1 MQSTIQ
7 IPISLS
13 FRSRGSLR
21 RTQDVCIVIL
31 VQLVIYL
38 MVRFICHFK
47 DLLNVGSKS
56 ISVMVSY
63 LLKPSLKSYLVLSK
77 KGVWNKTYWDS
88 LFKNDLLLAKGH
100 RPWGA
105 QKPCRTLVLWWNPT
119 KDGIFTH
126 SPWMPSL
133 WSHRLWHNSRSLR
146 TRENT
151 CSMHSQ

>member
-77 KGVWNKTYWDS
+77 KGVWNKTY
-88 LFKNDLLLAKGH
+88 
-100 RPWGA
+100 
-105 QKPCRTLVLWWNPT
+105 
-119 KDGIFTH
+119 
-126 SPWMPSL
+126 
-133 WSHRLWHNSRSLR
+133 
-146 TRENT
+146 
-151 CSMHSQ
+151 